1 MKTTPASTSA
11 TQASAENTDSLVTV
25 EAKVEKDT
33 SPVLAEPCE
42 VTPLVSQESVEAT
55 GAAVEVEKD
64 TSAVSSEPGAVDAEV
79 RNRMIAEAAYYRA
92 EARGFATGY
101 ELEDWLEA
109 QAEVDRSL
117 RLSDLGPEGE

>member
-1 MKTTPASTSA
+1 M
-11 TQASAENTDSLVTV
+11 QASAEKADSVVAV
-25 EAKVEKDT
+25 EAKVEKET
-33 SPVLAEPCE
+33 TPVLAEPSGL
-42 VTPLVSQESVEAT
+42 TPLVLRGPAEET
-55 GAAVEVEKD
+55 GAAAEAENE
-64 TSAVSSEPGAVDAEV
+64 TSAVLSEPGVVDAEI